1 MSSPRTVVLSESLE
15 ISDFVQS
22 DIFTDVT
29 EDGEIYTSYR
39 IVRVTHAIVDDPDGW
54 NYIANVVGIHEAH
67 IGVADLKVVDRMI
80 TDSRVTL
87 TPYEKSR
94 P

>member
-1 MSSPRTVVLSESLE
+1 
-15 ISDFVQS
+15 
-22 DIFTDVT
+22 
-29 EDGEIYTSYR
+29 
-39 IVRVTHAIVDDPDGW
+39 VRVTHAIVDDPDGW
-54 NYIANVVGIHEAH
+54 NYIANVVGIHEAR